1 MKLKNTITAYRRAIK
16 RRMIGIPF
24 GERWQGKDT
33 VLKLEKQNELLPLSR
48 SNFISYFTSKKDV
61 KTVLEV
67 GCGSGTYPI
76 KYPELFI
83 NKDYTGID
91 ISRPAIKYCK
101 EKSNLNF
108 ICGDFQKME
117 LGKKYDLIF
126 SLSVVESVY
135 DIDNFITKIVE
146 NCTKYAYIFSH
157 KGYHTELENHKM
169 VHDRNKGYYS
179 NLLSINQIR
188 KTLLKA
194 GLSEIEFVIVTQES
208 GHPRKNIGTLIKIDR
223 TQQQT
228 NLEIS

>member
-1 MKLKNTITAYRRAIK
+1 LKLKNTITAYRRAIK
-16 RRMIGIPF
+16 RRTIGIPF

-48 SNFISYFTSKKDV
+48 NNFISYFTSKKDV

-83 NKDYTGID
+83 NKEYTGID

-108 ICGDFQKME
+108 ICDDYINMIYV
-117 LGKKYDLIF
+117 KKFDLVF

-135 DIDNFITKIVE
+135 DIDKFITKIVE
-146 NCTKYAYIFSH
+146 NCKKYAYIFSH
-157 KGYHTELENHKM
+157 RGYHTELENHKM

-179 NLLSINQIR
+179 NFLSINQIR

-194 GLSEIEFVIVTQES
+194 GLSEIEFVIVPQES

-223 TQQQT
+223 TQPQT